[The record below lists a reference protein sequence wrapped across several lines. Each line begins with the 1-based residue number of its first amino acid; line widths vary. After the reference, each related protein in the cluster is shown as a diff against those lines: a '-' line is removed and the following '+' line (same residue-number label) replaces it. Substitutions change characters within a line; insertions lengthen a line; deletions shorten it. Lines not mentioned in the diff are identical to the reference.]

1 MAMYVAAMA
10 GRRGMRSR
18 TVLSAAV
25 PAALLLG
32 AAFPALAADA
42 QVAGAWN
49 LTGQIQAGE
58 QMAVARPVCTFQQA
72 GAALTGTCEGPNSA
86 GPVSGKV
93 AGQHVTFAWRHTPKV
108 DIGLKGVS
116 TFDGEL
122 GADGAI
128 QGAWTYDGLPGAAGN
143 FRAERR

>member
-1 MAMYVAAMA
+1 MHRAIPATLTALLFGAVAA
-10 GRRGMRSR
+10 
-18 TVLSAAV
+18 
-25 PAALLLG
+25 PAM
-32 AAFPALAADA
+32 AADA

-49 LTGQIQAGE
+49 LTGQILAGE
-58 QMAVARPVCTFQQA
+58 QVAVARPVCTFQQA

-86 GPVSGKV
+86 GPASGKV
-93 AGQHVTFAWRHTPKV
+93 AGQHVTFAWRHTPKA

-122 GADGAI
+122 GADGTI
-128 QGAWTYDGLPGAAGN
+128 QGVWTYDGLPGATGN